1 MNPEKRLERLERFA
15 TRLAVTGRRTRNDL
29 RISINA
35 LIDAQMRNEH
45 SFNERFAKIS
55 ATQAETTAEIKEL
68 RAAQAATTE
77 QIKETT
83 EQINKLQSAQ
93 KDLAESHLKLHQ
105 EVTASQ
111 QQTDEKLRWL
121 IDIIGRDRNGRQN

>member
-29 RISINA
+29 RIRINA

-55 ATQAETTAEIKEL
+55 ATQA
-68 RAAQAATTE
+68 ATTE

-83 EQINKLQSAQ
+83 EQINKLRAAQ

-111 QQTDEKLRWL
+111 QQTDEKLRLL
-121 IDIIGRDRNGRQN
+121 IDIIGLDRNGRHN